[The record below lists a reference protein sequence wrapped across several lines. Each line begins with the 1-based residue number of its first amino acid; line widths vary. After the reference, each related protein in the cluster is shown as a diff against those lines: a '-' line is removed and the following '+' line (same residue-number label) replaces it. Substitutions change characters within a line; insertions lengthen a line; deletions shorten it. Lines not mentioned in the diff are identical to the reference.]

1 MKVKERTPYRLVL
14 RHVTLWLWVMTAW
27 AIVVAA
33 RESLEFAVRC
43 ERDTSSGGSCYSE
56 RVHVIPTSRWSSP
69 IPIQDIERVVVEK
82 GDVVIEL
89 TGGERAHLPNF
100 GRGLTSEEIA
110 ARLNAFLQDR
120 QATSVHIIRSLPAR
134 LGISPLGPVF
144 IVVLIALFVATL
156 SDLVITCTADKE
168 LGKVM
173 VRRRGLLWA
182 REAVIPLRDI
192 ADVEVQ
198 HGKKGRNAR
207 VCFILKSGERKPLRP
222 VYMPGNH
229 EATAQ
234 HLREFLGLPQDSST

>member
-1 MKVKERTPYRLVL
+1 M
-14 RHVTLWLWVMTAW
+14 MTAW
-27 AIVVAA
+27 GIVVAA
-33 RESLEFAVRC
+33 HESLEFSVRC

-56 RVHVIPTSRWSSP
+56 WVHVVPTSRWSSP

-82 GDVVIEL
+82 GHVAIEL
-89 TGGERAHLPNF
+89 RGGERTHLPTLS
-100 GRGLTSEEIA
+100 RGLTSKEVA

-144 IVVLIALFVATL
+144 IVVLIALFVGTL

-168 LGKVM
+168 LGKVI

-182 REAVIPLRDI
+182 REEVIPLRDI

-198 HGKKGRNAR
+198 HGEKGRNAR

-229 EATAQ
+229 EATAR
-234 HLREFLGLPQDSST
+234 HLREFLGLPQDFSK